1 MFRPYR
7 VALLGFSTFERGAL
21 ASYFRLAVRRTPSYE
36 LVTEPD
42 EADFIV
48 ADADHDATVS
58 LVAVLERNDQTMF
71 IGTAAPPGATAWMK
85 RPIDP
90 LHVLRELDAMVLMQ
104 AAATPPVPLPMSGD
118 GHPAHGM
125 RTVAQPVRRVRE
137 PHSLLSP
144 FGPSP
149 PSAPAPARPAASAP
163 TAMRAPAVTA
173 PSPPAALLVDDSE
186 IALHYLRGRLE
197 RFGLA
202 VECTHTSDQAIERLA
217 HRGFELVFIDV
228 ELGTDSQLD
237 GLALCQ
243 HIKRVHH
250 PAVGGPSSVVMV
262 SAHHSELDRVR
273 GTLAGCDAYLGKPL
287 DEPELA
293 RVLQRHGL
301 KPLATAG

>member
-1 MFRPYR
+1 MSRPYR

-36 LVTEPD
+36 LVNEPD
-42 EADFIV
+42 DADFIV
-48 ADADHDATVS
+48 ADADHGATVGLVAALERVDATV
-58 LVAVLERNDQTMF
+58 F
-71 IGTAAPPGATAWMK
+71 IGAAAPLGATAWMK

-90 LHVLRELDAMVLMQ
+90 LHVLRELDAMVLLH
-104 AAATPPVPLPMSGD
+104 AAARALPPEGAVAPG
-118 GHPAHGM
+118 A
-125 RTVAQPVRRVRE
+125 RTVVQPIRRVRD
-137 PHSLLSP
+137 
-144 FGPSP
+144 
-149 PSAPAPARPAASAP
+149 APPAAA
-163 TAMRAPAVTA
+163 AA
-173 PSPPAALLVDDSE
+173 PPASALPVPMMAAPPRPPATPASPAQPPQPSALLVDDSE

-202 VECTHTSDQAIERLA
+202 VESTHTSDQAIERLA
-217 HRGFELVFIDV
+217 HRAFELVFIDV
-228 ELGTDSQLD
+228 ELGPHSTLD

-243 HIKRVHH
+243 HIKRQHH
-250 PAVGGPSSVVMV
+250 PATGGPSSVVMV

-301 KPLATAG
+301 KPLATTTVS

>member
-1 MFRPYR
+1 MSRPYR

-36 LVTEPD
+36 LVGEPD
-42 EADFIV
+42 EADFLV
-48 ADADHDATVS
+48 ADADHDSSVG
-58 LVAVLERNDQTMF
+58 LVAALERGEETVF
-71 IGTAAPPGATAWMK
+71 IGAAAPPGATAWMK

-90 LHVLRELDAMVLMQ
+90 MHALRELDAMVLMQ
-104 AAATPPVPLPMSGD
+104 AAAKPPLPTPAA
-118 GHPAHGM
+118 GHAAPGM
-125 RTVAQPVRRVRE
+125 RTVVQPVRRTRE
-137 PHSLLSP
+137 SFPLIE
-144 FGPSP
+144 PS
-149 PSAPAPARPAASAP
+149 RPAAL
-163 TAMRAPAVTA
+163 APAA
-173 PSPPAALLVDDSE
+173 PAAAPPPPAPPPQPAALLVDDSE

-197 RFGLA
+197 RFGLT

-217 HRGFELVFIDV
+217 RRGFELVFIDV

-243 HIKRVHH
+243 HIKRQHH
-250 PAVGGPSSVVMV
+250 PAIGGPSSVVMV

-301 KPLATAG
+301 KPLATAS

>member
-1 MFRPYR
+1 MSRPYR

-21 ASYFRLAVRRTPSYE
+21 ASYFRLAARRTPSYE
-36 LVTEPD
+36 LVNEPD
-42 EADFIV
+42 QADFMV
-48 ADADHDATVS
+48 ADADHGASVS
-58 LVAVLERNDQTMF
+58 LVVALERLEGTVF
-71 IGTAAPPGATAWMK
+71 IGAAGPLGATAWMK
-85 RPIDP
+85 RPIDA
-90 LHVLRELDAMVLMQ
+90 LHVLRELDAMVLLQ
-104 AAATPPVPLPMSGD
+104 AAAQAPKGAMAPDSRTVVQAVRRGRDASAALIPPTVVALAAATAPARGAVPLS
-118 GHPAHGM
+118 
-125 RTVAQPVRRVRE
+125 
-137 PHSLLSP
+137 
-144 FGPSP
+144 PSP
-149 PSAPAPARPAASAP
+149 PSLP
-163 TAMRAPAVTA
+163 
-173 PSPPAALLVDDSE
+173 PSALLVDDSE

-228 ELGTDSQLD
+228 ELGRHSTLD

-243 HIKRVHH
+243 HIKRRHH
-250 PAVGGPSSVVMV
+250 PATGGPSSVVMV

-301 KPLATAG
+301 TLAHPRSA